1 MPRRVVGDG
10 PDSPE
15 SCCPNDI
22 ARQSDRKLKRCIL
35 DDFVRISATA
45 AAGCRRSL
53 HTETSKPAKSIWVL
67 TRMEP
72 EIGPGSGPFFC
83 RVCSVPSAPIGA
95 PMFAIERRNHSR
107 TGVYGDPCMPVPVD
121 TINPVDKLKKTK
133 KGFKFDDFDVF
144 FQIDGWPRG
153 LQISVARSARFAKL
167 GQIGQIGQIGGRED
181 KRDRRRDRRR
191 GRIRRGTA
199 RMGGLPCDLRRPN
212 RRPHLKQ
219 KIQERPSKGAIRKH
233 CGNAESPGISS
244 LLSRSPTELQF
255 RSPPRDSRA
264 ALWRNDRSHTQR
276 PATRRFPRLFSCE
289 RWTGSPTSS
298 ISSAAQPLQYGLG
311 KGWDDCS
318 TPQKNAGRGNE
329 ETAQ

>member
-1 MPRRVVGDG
+1 
-10 PDSPE
+10 
-15 SCCPNDI
+15 
-22 ARQSDRKLKRCIL
+22 
-35 DDFVRISATA
+35 
-45 AAGCRRSL
+45 
-53 HTETSKPAKSIWVL
+53 
-67 TRMEP
+67 
-72 EIGPGSGPFFC
+72 
-83 RVCSVPSAPIGA
+83 
-95 PMFAIERRNHSR
+95 MFAIERRKHSR

-144 FQIDGWPRG
+144 FQIDRWPRG
-153 LQISVARSARFAKL
+153 LQVSVARSARFAKL
-167 GQIGQIGQIGGRED
+167 GQIGQIGGRED
-181 KRDRRRDRRR
+181 KSDRRR
-191 GRIRRGTA
+191 GRIRRGAA
-199 RMGGLPCDLRRPN
+199 RMSGFPCDLVRPN

-318 TPQKNAGRGNE
+318 TPQENAGRGNE